1 MKERKRLVIIE
12 TILIY
17 LMIFS
22 IVFLFFNIYF
32 IIKGMSRDVL
42 NINDKNRE
50 IVRNM
55 IETNHNIKD
64 FDNVKKV
71 QYFLSFNNMEFT
83 LYYKDG
89 TKDKIVDDRLDSL
102 REYIEENGYNKG
114 VRLIWIEAIIGIVCI
129 CINEKKQEISN
140 QIDLIDKKEHY

>member
-1 MKERKRLVIIE
+1 
-12 TILIY
+12 
-17 LMIFS
+17 MIFS

-55 IETNHNIKD
+55 IEINHKIND
-64 FDNVKKV
+64 FDNVRKV
-71 QYFLSFNNMEFT
+71 EYFLAFNNMEFT

-89 TKDKIVDDRLDSL
+89 TKEEIVDDGLDNL

-114 VRLIWIEAIIGIVCI
+114 GRLILIEAIVVIICI
-129 CINEKKQEISN
+129 CINEKRQEISN

>member
-89 TKDKIVDDRLDSL
+89 TKEKIVDDRLDSL

-114 VRLIWIEAIIGIVCI
+114 VSLIWIEAIIGIVCI

>member
-89 TKDKIVDDRLDSL
+89 TKEKIVDDRLDSL

-129 CINEKKQEISN
+129 CINEKRQEISN
-140 QIDLIDKKEHY
+140 RIDLIDKKEHY

>member
-1 MKERKRLVIIE
+1 
-12 TILIY
+12 
-17 LMIFS
+17 
-22 IVFLFFNIYF
+22 
-32 IIKGMSRDVL
+32 MSRDVL

-89 TKDKIVDDRLDSL
+89 TKEKIVDDRLDSL

-114 VRLIWIEAIIGIVCI
+114 VSLIWIEAIIGIVCI
-129 CINEKKQEISN
+129 CINEKRQEISN

>member
-1 MKERKRLVIIE
+1 MKGRKRLVIIE
-12 TILIY
+12 TILIF

-89 TKDKIVDDRLDSL
+89 TKEKIVDDRLDSL

-114 VRLIWIEAIIGIVCI
+114 VSLIWIEAIIGIVCI
-129 CINEKKQEISN
+129 CINEKRQEISN
-140 QIDLIDKKEHY
+140 RIDLIDKKEHY